1 MTVTYWSGPREAGIR
16 VRYWIV
22 NCLSGEV
29 QSEMPLT
36 KAALTL
42 SDEGGTLSGEVDLNA
57 AIRRTGERTIPDWP
71 EIRRRINLVRP
82 GLNSIVAT
90 DDRRRMI
97 GEWII
102 TGRRRVTSAT
112 SMPVSGVAWE
122 QYPKYRALES
132 ARKHTNIDSL
142 ALLRALLGEVFT
154 GVTYVTA
161 GPTTSGVA
169 IDMDR
174 ASNAGYYADALSEI
188 TRGDPAVEWGMEI
201 GGVWSGDAL
210 TSVTRTLRFGAPAIQ
225 RPTALVFEAG
235 EPMTR
240 QGNSVITGGDDWTLY
255 AHKVIGV
262 GSGSG
267 SKQLIASASD
277 PAPVPGMIRSTRLLQ
292 AGEVASQSALNSVTR
307 QALNEGLSTREPWH
321 VQASVGELA
330 KLPQPYDSARLIH
343 RQSYTHPGP
352 GGGLLAIDEVVRV
365 GEVRYQVDGPICE
378 VVEVDL
384 G

>member
-210 TSVTRTLRFGAPAIQ
+210 TSVTRTLRFGAPTIQ

-277 PAPVPGMIRSTRLLQ
+277 PGPMPGVIRSTRLLQ